1 MTNIYYTARE
11 GRRNACGHTTTR
23 GEVYKITRG
32 DNTTPHG
39 EDALELIGEYVH
51 QSGGAGIELA
61 ILNVCHDA
69 GIDTNGGYYA
79 KFPRTWSE
87 AVNLIQ
93 L

>member
-39 EDALELIGEYVH
+39 MDALENIGEYVH
-51 QSGGAGIELA
+51 QSGGAGIELS
-61 ILNVCHDA
+61 ILYVCADA
-69 GIDTNGGYYA
+69 GIDTNGGYY
-79 KFPRTWSE
+79 KRWSE

>member
-11 GRRNACGHTTTR
+11 GRRSACGHTTTR
-23 GEVYKITRG
+23 GEVYRING
-32 DNTTPHG
+32 N
-39 EDALELIGEYVH
+39 ALENIGEYVH

-61 ILNVCHDA
+61 VLTVCEKS
-69 GIDTNGGYYA
+69 GIDTNGGYF
-79 KFPRTWSE
+79 KHWRE

>member
-11 GRRNACGHTTTR
+11 GRRSANGHTITR
-23 GEVYKITRG
+23 GEVYRITRG
-32 DNTTPHG
+32 EVD
-39 EDALELIGEYVH
+39 ELTNIGEYVH

-61 ILNVCHDA
+61 ILNVCADA
-69 GIDTNGGYYA
+69 GIDTNGGYF
-79 KFPRTWSE
+79 KHWRE

>member
-11 GRRNACGHTTTR
+11 GRRNTCGHTTTR
-23 GEVYKITRG
+23 GEVYRING
-32 DNTTPHG
+32 N
-39 EDALELIGEYVH
+39 ELENIGEYVH

-61 ILNVCHDA
+61 ILNVCADA
-69 GIDTNGGYYA
+69 GIDTNGGYF
-79 KFPRTWSE
+79 KHWRE

>member
-23 GEVYKITRG
+23 GEVYRING
-32 DNTTPHG
+32 N
-39 EDALELIGEYVH
+39 ALENIGEYVH

-61 ILNVCHDA
+61 ILTVCEKA
-69 GIDTNGGYYA
+69 GIDTNGGYF
-79 KFPRTWSE
+79 KHWRE

>member
-23 GEVYKITRG
+23 GEVYRIVRG
-32 DNTTPHG
+32 
-39 EDALELIGEYVH
+39 EVDALENIGEYVH
-51 QSGGAGIELA
+51 QSGGAGIEIA
-61 ILNVCHDA
+61 ILAECEKA
-69 GIDTNGGYYA
+69 GINTNGGYF
-79 KFPRTWSE
+79 KHWRE

>member
-1 MTNIYYTARE
+1 MTNVYYTARE

-23 GEVYKITRG
+23 GEVYRING
-32 DNTTPHG
+32 N
-39 EDALELIGEYVH
+39 ELENIGEYVH

-69 GIDTNGGYYA
+69 GIDTNGGYY
-79 KFPRTWSE
+79 KRWSD

>member
-23 GEVYKITRG
+23 GEVYRIVRG
-32 DNTTPHG
+32 
-39 EDALELIGEYVH
+39 EVDALENIGEYTH
-51 QSGGAGIELA
+51 QSGGAGIAIA
-61 ILNVCHDA
+61 ILAECEKA
-69 GIDTNGGYYA
+69 GINTNGGYY
-79 KFPRTWSE
+79 KRWRD

>member
-1 MTNIYYTARE
+1 MTNVYYTARE

-23 GEVYKITRG
+23 GEVYRING
-32 DNTTPHG
+32 N
-39 EDALELIGEYVH
+39 ALENIGEYVH

-61 ILNVCHDA
+61 ILNVCADA
-69 GIDTNGGYYA
+69 GIDTNGGYF
-79 KFPRTWSE
+79 KHWRE

>member
-11 GRRNACGHTTTR
+11 GRRSACGHTTTR
-23 GEVYKITRG
+23 GEVYRIVRG
-32 DNTTPHG
+32 EVDT
-39 EDALELIGEYVH
+39 LENIGEYVH
-51 QSGGAGIELA
+51 QSGGAGIELS

-69 GIDTNGGYYA
+69 GIDTNGGYF
-79 KFPRTWSE
+79 KHWRE

>member
-23 GEVYKITRG
+23 GEVYKVTRG
-32 DNTTPHG
+32 SNVSPTCADSM
-39 EDALELIGEYVH
+39 ELIGTYVH
-51 QSGGAGIELA
+51 QSGGAGIELS
-61 ILNVCHDA
+61 ILNVCQRA
-69 GIDTNGGYYA
+69 GIDTNGGYY
-79 KFPRTWSE
+79 KRWSD

>member
-32 DNTTPHG
+32 ITPPSR
-39 EDALELIGEYVH
+39 EDALENIGEYVH
-51 QSGGAGIELA
+51 QSGGAGIELS
-61 ILNVCHDA
+61 ILEVCADA
-69 GIDTNGGYYA
+69 GIDTNGGYF
-79 KFPRTWSE
+79 KKWRE

-93 L
+93 I

>member
-23 GEVYKITRG
+23 GEVYRIVRG
-32 DNTTPHG
+32 
-39 EDALELIGEYVH
+39 EVDALENIGEYVH

-61 ILNVCHDA
+61 VLTVCEKS
-69 GIDTNGGYYA
+69 GIDTNGGYF
-79 KFPRTWSE
+79 KHWRE

>member
-11 GRRNACGHTTTR
+11 GRRNRNGHTTTR
-23 GEVYKITRG
+23 GEVYRING
-32 DNTTPHG
+32 N
-39 EDALELIGEYVH
+39 ALENIGEYVH

-61 ILNVCHDA
+61 ILNVCADA
-69 GIDTNGGYYA
+69 GIDTNGGYF
-79 KFPRTWSE
+79 KHWRE

>member
-23 GEVYKITRG
+23 GEVYRIVRG
-32 DNTTPHG
+32 EVDT
-39 EDALELIGEYVH
+39 LENIGEYVH
-51 QSGGAGIELA
+51 QSGGAGIELS
-61 ILNVCHDA
+61 LLDVCADA
-69 GIDTNGGYYA
+69 GIDTNGGYY
-79 KFPRTWSE
+79 KRWRD